1 MRLELLF
8 IGKKERRLLFL
19 FLLLFLLPINRK
31 KGKRKK
37 MKGSRNYIK
46 LEEVAYFN

>member
-19 FLLLFLLPINRK
+19 FLLPINRK
-31 KGKRKK
+31 KKKKEKRKK
-37 MKGSRNYIK
+37 RKGSRNYIK